1 MNVAIDNLKKKSYR
15 TVIDF
20 YINVLSE
27 HKVTSLYI
35 YTIFLAFLNFV
46 RMFDNSVWGDEGIVV
61 VQSRLS
67 FDLLLNAIASSGHS
81 PFHYVVAWVFVKLF
95 GESGF
100 VFHLSASLPYFI
112 ILLLSTTIIKRFF
125 GIKTAILFVTFSS
138 LLKCAII
145 YNLEIRMYAW
155 CSLFCLVCYLLT
167 NRIYFTKQFKY
178 YALLGVFASLAAYT
192 HYFALASVGLIYCLI
207 LGKLFLE
214 FKFSHFLEYAKIT
227 ISSGLFLVLF
237 IPWILYVKEV
247 KQGVITDYHIGSI
260 SWSSCF
266 QFIFYSSPKFLSL
279 VLFYLW
285 LLIPIACYCKKFNL
299 FKIINSKIDS
309 DLIIKFNYKKLFYKF
324 TLSNLN
330 YWLLT
335 GYVAVLGTITFS
347 QVFSKLFF
355 PITIHRY
362 LYVSYIIAWLIL
374 AIELSSICKS
384 KRLFV
389 LILTAIFVLL
399 SPYYVKT
406 AYTEYKNNSLL
417 SKTLEQTQ
425 PMITKND
432 LIYTDIVHFA
442 WTVSESYYPN
452 IPHNLFGHKEWW
464 GPVSLPILDKS
475 KNFYLFLSNPISDE
489 LKEYLKHQAREY
501 EILVENGYIGTGAVY
516 VYKVP
521 SVN

>member
-1 MNVAIDNLKKKSYR
+1 MNFVFNKINQLYNSKSFINFVSFLSDNKTK
-15 TVIDF
+15 F
-20 YINVLSE
+20 
-27 HKVTSLYI
+27 LYI
-35 YTIFLAFLNFV
+35 YTILLAFLNFV

-61 VQSRLS
+61 VQSRLN
-67 FDLLLNAIASSGHS
+67 FDLLLNSIARYGHS
-81 PFHYVVAWVFVKLF
+81 PFHYVVAWIFVKLF

-100 VFHLSASLPYFI
+100 VYHLSASLPYFI
-112 ILLLSTTIIKRFF
+112 ILLLSITVIKNTF
-125 GIKTAILFVTFSS
+125 GIKTATFFVTFCS
-138 LLKCAII
+138 LLKCSII

-167 NRIYFTKQFKY
+167 YRIYLTKQFKY

-192 HYFALASVGLIYCLI
+192 HYFALACIGLLFFLI
-207 LGKLFLE
+207 LAKLIFE
-214 FKFSHFLEYAKIT
+214 FKFSHFLEYGKFL
-227 ISSGLFLVLF
+227 ISSGIFLVLF
-237 IPWILYVKEV
+237 IPWILFVKEV
-247 KQGVITDYHIGSI
+247 KQGVISDYHISLI

-266 QFIFYSSPKFLSL
+266 EFIFCSNPKL
-279 VLFYLW
+279 VSKVLLYLW
-285 LLIPIACYCKKFNL
+285 LFIPIAYYCKKFNL
-299 FKIINSKIDS
+299 VKIINCKMNS
-309 DLIIKFNYKKLFYKF
+309 DFTIKFNYKKLFYKF
-324 TLSNLN
+324 PLSTLN
-330 YWLLT
+330 YWLIT

-362 LYVSYIIAWLIL
+362 LYVSYTIAWLIL
-374 AIELSSICKS
+374 AVELSSICKS

-389 LILTAIFVLL
+389 LILTAIIVLL

-432 LIYTDIVHFA
+432 FIYTDIVHFA

-475 KNFYLFLSNPISDE
+475 KNFYLFLSNPISIE
-489 LKEYLKHQAREY
+489 LKENLKHQSREY
-501 EILVENGYIGTGAVY
+501 EILVENGYIGTGAVW

>member
-1 MNVAIDNLKKKSYR
+1 MNFVFNKINQLYNSKSFINFVSFLSDNKTK
-15 TVIDF
+15 F
-20 YINVLSE
+20 
-27 HKVTSLYI
+27 LYI
-35 YTIFLAFLNFV
+35 YTILLGFLHFIRL
-46 RMFDNSVWGDEGIVV
+46 FDNSVWGDEGIVV

-67 FDLLLNAIASSGHS
+67 FDLLLNTIAISGHS
-81 PFHYVVAWVFVKLF
+81 PFHYVVAWIFVKVF

-155 CSLFCLVCYLLT
+155 CSLFCLVCYLLS

-207 LGKLFLE
+207 LCKLFLE
-214 FKFSHFLEYAKIT
+214 FKFSHFLEYGKFT

-285 LLIPIACYCKKFNL
+285 LLIPIACYCNKFNL
-299 FKIINSKIDS
+299 VRIINCKTDS
-309 DLIIKFNYKKLFYKF
+309 DFTIKFYYKKLFYKF
-324 TLSNLN
+324 TLSSMIF
-330 YWLLT
+330 WLIT
-335 GYVAVLGTITFS
+335 GYIVVLGTITFS

-432 LIYTDIVHFA
+432 FIYTDIVHFA

-475 KNFYLFLSNPISDE
+475 KNFYLFLSNPISIE
-489 LKEYLKHQAREY
+489 LKENLKHQSREY
-501 EILVENGYIGTGAVY
+501 EILVENGYIGTGAVW
-516 VYKVP
+516 VYKI
-521 SVN
+521 SSSK

>member
-1 MNVAIDNLKKKSYR
+1 MALLFNKLKQSSTIILFNKFVNLFSDHKTLALYL
-15 TVIDF
+15 
-20 YINVLSE
+20 YALVLGLL
-27 HKVTSLYI
+27 V
-35 YTIFLAFLNFV
+35 FL
-46 RMFDNSVWGDEGIVV
+46 RMFDNSVWGDEGLVV
-61 VQSRLS
+61 LASRKNIE
-67 FDLLLNAIASSGHS
+67 DLIAYVIYNGHS
-81 PFHYVVAWVFVKLF
+81 PFHYVVAWIFVKVF

-155 CSLFCLVCYLLT
+155 CNLFCLVCYLLT
-167 NRIYFTKQFKY
+167 YRIYFTKQFKY

-192 HYFALASVGLIYCLI
+192 HYFALACIGLLFFLI
-207 LGKLFLE
+207 LAKLTFE
-214 FKFSHFLEYAKIT
+214 FKFSHFLEYGKFT
-227 ISSGLFLVLF
+227 ISCGIFLVLF

-247 KQGVITDYHIGSI
+247 KQGVISDYHIGLF

-266 QFIFYSSPKFLSL
+266 EFIFFSTPKL
-279 VLFYLW
+279 VSIVLLFLW
-285 LLIPIACYCKKFNL
+285 LLIPIAYYCKKFNIV
-299 FKIINSKIDS
+299 KINNSKIDS
-309 DLIIKFNYKKLFYKF
+309 DFTIKFNYKKLFYKF
-324 TLSNLN
+324 PLSTLN
-330 YWLLT
+330 YWLIT

-374 AIELSSICKS
+374 AFELSSICKS

-389 LILTAIFVLL
+389 LILTAIIVLL

-417 SKTLEQTQ
+417 SKTLDKTQT
-425 PMITKND
+425 MITKND
-432 LIYTDIVHFA
+432 FIYTDIVHFA

-452 IPHNLFGHKEWW
+452 IPHNLFGHKERW
-464 GPVSLPILDKS
+464 GPEKLPILDKS
-475 KNFYLFLSNPISDE
+475 KNFYLFLSNPISNE
-489 LKEYLKHQAREY
+489 LKENLKHQSREY
-501 EILVENGYIGTGAVY
+501 EILVENGYIGTGAVW
-516 VYKVP
+516 VYKV
-521 SVN
+521 SSSK

>member
-1 MNVAIDNLKKKSYR
+1 MNVVIDNIKKKSYR

-27 HKVTSLYI
+27 HKVASLYI
-35 YTIFLAFLNFV
+35 YTIFIAFLNFV

-167 NRIYFTKQFKY
+167 NRIYFTKQFKF

-207 LGKLFLE
+207 LCKLFLE
-214 FKFSHFLEYAKIT
+214 FKFSHFLEYGKFT

-299 FKIINSKIDS
+299 FKIIN
-309 DLIIKFNYKKLFYKF
+309 
-324 TLSNLN
+324 
-330 YWLLT
+330 LT
-335 GYVAVLGTITFS
+335 
-347 QVFSKLFF
+347 
-355 PITIHRY
+355 
-362 LYVSYIIAWLIL
+362 
-374 AIELSSICKS
+374 
-384 KRLFV
+384 
-389 LILTAIFVLL
+389 
-399 SPYYVKT
+399 
-406 AYTEYKNNSLL
+406 
-417 SKTLEQTQ
+417 
-425 PMITKND
+425 
-432 LIYTDIVHFA
+432 
-442 WTVSESYYPN
+442 
-452 IPHNLFGHKEWW
+452 
-464 GPVSLPILDKS
+464 
-475 KNFYLFLSNPISDE
+475 
-489 LKEYLKHQAREY
+489 
-501 EILVENGYIGTGAVY
+501 
-516 VYKVP
+516 
-521 SVN
+521 